1 MEDTEIKAAA
11 DKLKGEV
18 KTTAEE
24 AGKAAATEAVKE
36 VKATAD
42 TAAADA
48 KKAMDE
54 IDKIALKM
62 ARPGALNGEGDSIKG
77 AFMRFAEKADA
88 NGKNLADRF
97 KSFKENRKEIFINL
111 EEKAALDILTPAG
124 AVGGPLPQRNDTI
137 LSPSDVDVVRV
148 GSYIPGGTT
157 TSNAHS
163 YVRELA
169 VIGGPGMVGEG
180 ELKPGMAIT
189 TEVVTAAVKKIAV
202 TIHMSEEVLDDMP
215 RFVSYIQARANELM
229 SDLKDQQQLYGDGT
243 GNNLQGVSTVATA
256 FSAGTLRVPG
266 DVPATNADVLRA
278 AVAHVRRLKERCT
291 AIFINPDDAAQMELE
306 RDAYGRAY
314 LAALPGRDQLTI
326 GRVPVVETD
335 AVPVGNFICGNFR
348 SGVQY
353 YDRKARSLR
362 IYDQNGTDA
371 EHNMVLVVI
380 EERGVQEIY
389 RNKAF
394 VKGTFAAGKTALKA
408 A

>member
-11 DKLKGEV
+11 DKLKAEV
-18 KTTAEE
+18 KTTATE
-24 AGKAAATEAVKE
+24 AATEAVKE
-36 VKATAD
+36 VKTTAD
-42 TAAADA
+42 TAATDA
-48 KKAMDE
+48 KKALEE
-54 IDKIALKM
+54 IDKMALVIARKGGKL
-62 ARPGALNGEGDSIKG
+62 EGDDDKVKG
-77 AFMRFAEKADA
+77 SFLRFAEKADDK
-88 NGKNLADRF
+88 GKTLADKF
-97 KSFKENRKEIFINL
+97 KAFKENRKEIFINL
-111 EEKAALDILTPAG
+111 DEKAALDILTPTG
-124 AVGGPLPQRNDTI
+124 AAGGPLPQRNETI
-137 LSPSDVDVVRV
+137 LTPNDVDITRV
-148 GSYIPGGTT
+148 GSYIPGGNT
-157 TSNAHS
+157 TSSAHT
-163 YVRELA
+163 YVREKS
-169 VIGGPGMVGEG
+169 VVGGPGMVGEG
-180 ELKPGMAIT
+180 ELKPGMKIETETVT
-189 TEVVTAAVKKIAV
+189 TAVKKLAV

-215 RFVSYIQARANELM
+215 RFVSYVQARAGEM
-229 SDLKDQQQLYGDGT
+229 MDDLKDQQQLYGDNT
-243 GNNLQGVSTVATA
+243 GNNLQGVSPLAVP
-256 FSAGTLRVPG
+256 FSAGTLRIPG
-266 DVPATNADVLRA
+266 DAPATNADVLRA

-306 RDAYGRAY
+306 RDTYGRAY

-326 GRVPVVETD
+326 GRVPVIETD

-353 YDRKARSLR
+353 FDRKARSLR